1 MKNTIT
7 DGGSATRSKA
17 KSGLDGWMDGWT
29 DPTQRASPPG
39 APCGANNNN
48 NITQQ
53 ANAQSMS
60 KIYQTDSVKTWV
72 I

>member
-1 MKNTIT
+1 
-7 DGGSATRSKA
+7 
-17 KSGLDGWMDGWT
+17 MDGWT
-29 DPTQRASPPG
+29 DPTQKASPPG

-53 ANAQSMS
+53 ANTQSMS

-72 I
+72 M